1 MKLLAAILFIS
12 LLNLTYCNYHDELVA
27 LVLKTADSIN
37 SYVGS
42 LEDLEAE
49 IIKEVQN
56 YPGPYKKHQV
66 DSFTM
71 STCSKLK
78 SSVINCDQFKKVIN
92 DSLRSGNKIIQ

>member
-1 MKLLAAILFIS
+1 MKFLAVILFLSI
-12 LLNLTYCNYHDELVA
+12 LNLIYCNYHDELVA

-37 SYVGS
+37 SYNGS
-42 LEDLEAE
+42 LKDLEVE
-49 IIKEVQN
+49 IVKKVQN

-92 DSLRSGNKIIQ
+92 DALRSDNKIIQ